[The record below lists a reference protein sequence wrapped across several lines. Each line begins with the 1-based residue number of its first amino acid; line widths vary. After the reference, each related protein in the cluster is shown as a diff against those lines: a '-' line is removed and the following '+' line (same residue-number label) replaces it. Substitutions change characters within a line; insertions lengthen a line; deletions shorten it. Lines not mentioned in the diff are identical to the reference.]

1 MSTSDPARES
11 AAVPAWAR
19 IAELLPDWDA
29 PPRVKAF
36 VTGRR
41 GGVSRGPWGLADGS
55 AGGMNL
61 GTRCG
66 DEPADVARNRA
77 RLEALLP
84 SPPRW
89 LRQVHGTAVHVA
101 APDPVAATNHPEQAR
116 GDGAYEPE
124 ADAAVTR
131 AAGVVLAVL
140 TADCLPVLLA
150 DTRARAVAVAHAGWR
165 GLAAGVVERS
175 VDALREQAGRDAEVI
190 AWLGPAI
197 GPRAFEVGDD
207 VLHAFCDQ
215 DPDAAAAFVP
225 GPREGK
231 WRADLYRLAR
241 IRLASVG
248 VSRVSGGDHC
258 TVQEHERFYSHRRD
272 RISGRMASLIWLDS
286 R

>member
-1 MSTSDPARES
+1 MSMSEPAT
-11 AAVPAWAR
+11 AWAR
-19 IAELLPDWDA
+19 VAELLPDWDA
-29 PPRVKAF
+29 PPRVRAF

-55 AGGMNL
+55 AGGLNL

-66 DEPADVARNRA
+66 DEAADVARNRA
-77 RLEALLP
+77 RLDALLP

-89 LRQVHGTAVHVA
+89 LRQVHGTVVHVA
-101 APDPVAATNHPEQAR
+101 ASAQVDTSSRQEQAR
-116 GDGAYEPE
+116 QDDADEPE
-124 ADAAVTR
+124 ADAAVTG
-131 AAGVVLAVL
+131 ATGVVLAVL

-165 GLAAGVVERS
+165 GLALGVVERS
-175 VDALREQAGRDAEVI
+175 VEALRAQAGRDAEVI

-231 WRADLYRLAR
+231 WLADLYRLAR
-241 IRLASVG
+241 IRLARVG

-258 TVQEHERFYSHRRD
+258 TVQERERFYSHRRD